1 MLTPI
6 NQKLFELLEYD
17 LKEERF
23 TKDLS
28 IVDKE
33 QRSKATKIDIDI
45 NGLNESLSMAINK
58 KIETLTEEKKLYGY
72 LSEEKKLQ
80 SIINKINEKPF
91 VELEQER
98 KTLRRSLKKSLAIKR
113 RSSKKKARLFI
124 HPIKRLTLKPI
135 KMKS

>member
-45 NGLNESLSMAINK
+45 NGFRGK
-58 KIETLTEEKKLYGY
+58 ET
-72 LSEEKKLQ
+72 
-80 SIINKINEKPF
+80 
-91 VELEQER
+91 
-98 KTLRRSLKKSLAIKR
+98 
-113 RSSKKKARLFI
+113 SK
-124 HPIKRLTLKPI
+124 HHQ
-135 KMKS
+135 

>member
-17 LKEERF
+17 LKDERF

-98 KTLRRSLKKSLAIKR
+98 KTFEEKLEKVTGHQEKIKQNQVIKKNGCR
-113 RSSKKKARLFI
+113 
-124 HPIKRLTLKPI
+124 
-135 KMKS
+135 